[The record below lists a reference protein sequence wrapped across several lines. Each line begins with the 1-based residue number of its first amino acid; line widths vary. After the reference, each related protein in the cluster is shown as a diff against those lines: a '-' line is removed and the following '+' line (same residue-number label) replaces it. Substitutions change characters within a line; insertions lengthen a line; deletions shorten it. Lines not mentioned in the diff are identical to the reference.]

1 MLLTEAR
8 FTATTGA
15 VVTDEAGRVLLLHHP
30 YRPGS
35 GWGIPGGFMR
45 PREDPEDALRREL
58 REEIALEI
66 EIPRVAFVRTL
77 RRYQQVEI
85 IFLCRPCGDEGR
97 ERRGDAATEFRVPQ
111 TLEVDRAA
119 WFPLNS
125 LPAGLSDDQREILR
139 RALTLPAGN

>member
-1 MLLTEAR
+1 VLLTEAR

-45 PREDPEDALRREL
+45 PGEAPEDALRREL
-58 REEIALEI
+58 REEIALPI
-66 EIPRVAFVRTL
+66 EIRRVAFARTL
-77 RRYQQVEI
+77 RRYRQVEI
-85 IFLCRPCGDEGR
+85 IFLCRPY
-97 ERRGDAATEFRVPQ
+97 GDAAKEFPVPQ

-119 WFPLNS
+119 WFPLDS
-125 LPAGLSDDQREILR
+125 LPEGLSDDQHEILR
-139 RALTLPAGN
+139 RALSQPADN